1 MFVVKTL
8 ARQNLAF
15 CGSSGKIGEDGNGNF
30 LSFIEILADFD
41 PVMIEHL
48 RRFKTRA
55 TRFHY
60 LINKIQNELTAL
72 LANEIKAMII
82 KKIQV
87 DDTSG
92 EGLLGELL
100 DVLATFDLKVDDVW
114 GQDKVRGLTLKPL
127 SHTRWESHF
136 LNFKSTEIHVL
147 RKQSWKLKSSR
158 FCGD

>member
-60 LINKIQNELTAL
+60 LINKIQNELIAL

-127 SHTRWESHF
+127 SHTRWESH
-136 LNFKSTEIHVL
+136 
-147 RKQSWKLKSSR
+147 
-158 FCGD
+158 

>member
-114 GQDKVRGLTLKPL
+114 GQGYDNGSNIKRSIKEY
-127 SHTRWESHF
+127 R
-136 LNFKSTEIHVL
+136 NDY
-147 RKQSWKLKSSR
+147 SR
-158 FCGD
+158 